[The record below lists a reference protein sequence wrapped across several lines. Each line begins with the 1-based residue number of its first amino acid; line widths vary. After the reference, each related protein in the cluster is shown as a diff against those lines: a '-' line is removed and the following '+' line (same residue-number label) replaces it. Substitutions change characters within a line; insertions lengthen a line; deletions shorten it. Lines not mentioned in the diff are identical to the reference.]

1 MKNEFVEKNLIV
13 KLTIEFSLDIIQYCE
28 SLEEKRKFV
37 LSNQLLKSGT
47 SIGAN
52 IHEAQ
57 NAESKLDFIHKMKI
71 AAKETDET
79 QYWLTLCKYSKNY
92 PPCDNLINQLTT
104 ISKILNKIIATSK
117 RKSPIIYLLSFII

>member
-1 MKNEFVEKNLIV
+1 MKKEFVEKNLIV
-13 KLTIEFSLDIIQYCE
+13 KLTIEFSLDVIRYCE

-37 LSNQLLKSGT
+37 PSNQLLKSGT

-57 NAESKLDFIHKMKI
+57 NAESKQDFIHKMKI

-79 QYWLTLCKYSKNY
+79 HYWLTLCKFAENY
-92 PPCDNLINQLTT
+92 PACDKLINQLTS
-104 ISKILNKIIATSK
+104 ISKVLNKIIATTK
-117 RKSPIIYLLSFII
+117 RKSPIIYQLSIIV